1 MKQYMRNTIHHS
13 CNILPMKDYHCI
25 KSFSYMLHKT
35 QFKTSLQY
43 LTIQCLHSYST
54 LFSSATIPNV
64 TWIDFHQCQN
74 MRIYPDTGG
83 RLCHALHILTDPS
96 NTHTP
101 WQSWT
106 PLPHCVL
113 HFLHPSYIPYKV
125 AIHISLTIAFVLSQS
140 SWYSFYKSSPVTTR
154 LGSGHAAPECIP
166 GWLRN
171 YQI

>member
-1 MKQYMRNTIHHS
+1 
-13 CNILPMKDYHCI
+13 
-25 KSFSYMLHKT
+25 
-35 QFKTSLQY
+35 
-43 LTIQCLHSYST
+43 
-54 LFSSATIPNV
+54 
-64 TWIDFHQCQN
+64 

-125 AIHISLTIAFVLSQS
+125 AIHISLTIAFILSQLLDIHS
-140 SWYSFYKSSPVTTR
+140 INPLLSPQDLDQGMQLQSASRGDCGTTR
-154 LGSGHAAPECIP
+154 YRQLPQSALQSHPPITSQAVTGETSILNIHSISNFGLCYSKLTDFLFYGTIILICPI
-166 GWLRN
+166 N
-171 YQI
+171 STY